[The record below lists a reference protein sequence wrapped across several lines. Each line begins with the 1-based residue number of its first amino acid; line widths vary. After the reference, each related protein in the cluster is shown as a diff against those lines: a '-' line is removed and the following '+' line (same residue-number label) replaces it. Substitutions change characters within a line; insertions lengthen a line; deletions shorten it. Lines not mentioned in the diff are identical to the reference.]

1 MENSKTNTPAICF
14 LRKNGKRI
22 EILDYHGLSY
32 ETLRE
37 KLLECAAARNKMD
50 DLERKQKLQ
59 KEALELG
66 LTYEDYKKQIEQNRV
81 HEGLLSF

>member
-1 MENSKTNTPAICF
+1 MENSKINMPTICF

-22 EILDYHGLSY
+22 EILDYHGLIY
-32 ETLRE
+32 EILRE
-37 KLLECAAARNKMD
+37 KLLEYAVARNKMD

>member
-1 MENSKTNTPAICF
+1 M
-14 LRKNGKRI
+14 
-22 EILDYHGLSY
+22 
-32 ETLRE
+32 
-37 KLLECAAARNKMD
+37 LEYAVARNKMD

>member
-1 MENSKTNTPAICF
+1 MENSKTNTPTICF
-14 LRKNGKRI
+14 LRKNGKHI
-22 EILDYHGLSY
+22 EILDYHGLIY
-32 ETLRE
+32 EILRE
-37 KLLECAAARNKMD
+37 KLLEYAAARNKMD

-59 KEALELG
+59 KETLELG

>member
-1 MENSKTNTPAICF
+1 MENSKTNTPTIYF

-37 KLLECAAARNKMD
+37 KLLECTATRNKMD
-50 DLERKQKLQ
+50 DLERNKS
-59 KEALELG
+59 
-66 LTYEDYKKQIEQNRV
+66 YKRRRW
-81 HEGLLSF
+81 S

>member
-1 MENSKTNTPAICF
+1 MCRSKKQNGRP
-14 LRKNGKRI
+14 RK
-22 EILDYHGLSY
+22 
-32 ETLRE
+32 
-37 KLLECAAARNKMD
+37 
-50 DLERKQKLQ
+50 KQKLQ

>member
-1 MENSKTNTPAICF
+1 MENSKINMPTICF

>member
-37 KLLECAAARNKMD
+37 KLLECAAARNKNG
-50 DLERKQKLQ
+50 RPRKKQKLQ

>member
-37 KLLECAAARNKMD
+37 KLLECTAARNKMD
-50 DLERKQKLQ
+50 DLERNKS
-59 KEALELG
+59 
-66 LTYEDYKKQIEQNRV
+66 YKRRRW
-81 HEGLLSF
+81 S